1 MGAYL
6 NTVVAT
12 VIVCQVVTMFSPDKE
27 SLRRYVRLLCALVII
42 LTLSSPIKHV
52 INGVEGIV
60 SGITDFFDGTGSV
73 AQTGSGDESGAAN
86 LAYVIMSA
94 VSERYN
100 IDSKNIRITLVT
112 DETGELAEVHLFL
125 KNTAYADRE
134 HVREALEA
142 EFEIPVYIFAER

>member
-1 MGAYL
+1 
-6 NTVVAT
+6 
-12 VIVCQVVTMFSPDKE
+12 MFSPDKE

-94 VSERYN
+94 VSERYG
-100 IDSKNIRITLVT
+100 IDAKNMRITLVT
-112 DETGELAEVHLFL
+112 DEGGELSEVQLYVRGS
-125 KNTAYADRE
+125 AYADRE

-142 EFEIPVYIFAER
+142 EFEIPVYVFAER